1 MTMEELTASQE
12 VEDYCLFYG
21 YTVVWN
27 RWEESLVFSRDGED
41 FRLKDGVEPSSVL
54 DIVKDIHQGDP
65 LADFLERVEY
75 SEDEE
80 L

>member
-1 MTMEELTASQE
+1 MTMEELTGNQE
-12 VEDYCLFYG
+12 IEDYCLFYG
-21 YTVVWN
+21 YAVVWN

-41 FRLKDGVEPSSVL
+41 FRLKDGTEPELVL
-54 DIVKDIHQGDP
+54 EKVKGIPQGDP
-65 LADFLERVEY
+65 LADFLEKVEY

>member
-1 MTMEELTASQE
+1 MTMEELTSSQE

-21 YTVVWN
+21 YTLVWN

-54 DIVKDIHQGDP
+54 GIVKDIPQGDP